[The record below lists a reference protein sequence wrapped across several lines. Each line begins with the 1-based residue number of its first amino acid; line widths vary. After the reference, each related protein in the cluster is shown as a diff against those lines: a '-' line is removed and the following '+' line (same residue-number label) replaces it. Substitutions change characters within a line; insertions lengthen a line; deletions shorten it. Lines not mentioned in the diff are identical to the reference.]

1 MRRVLAV
8 TVGVLAALA
17 GALPAQAKVE
27 GTAYVS
33 GSGIGRPS
41 GGSGSG
47 GSGGSGSGTIK
58 MDGSDGGGYPVMA
71 GLLED
76 GARAMPEAP
85 TAALGPRY
93 TVRFDVRFPKGQ
105 PSLVQ
110 YLYPFARGGPL
121 VYTPPGQEWIGGAD
135 GTAPS
140 GWFRMLPELLA
151 ELQER
156 GLPATSSA
164 APGAPGAAAR
174 PEPSTG
180 PAPVVWVSVLAV
192 GLLLAGTLARRR
204 GAAVRPAA

>member
-1 MRRVLAV
+1 MRRSLVV

-17 GALPAQAKVE
+17 GALPAQAKVA
-27 GTAYVS
+27 GTAS
-33 GSGIGRPS
+33 ISGPGIGGPGSGADDAGS
-41 GGSGSG
+41 EGGISMKGA
-47 GSGGSGSGTIK
+47 
-58 MDGSDGGGYPVMA
+58 DGSGYPVMA

-93 TVRFDVRFPKGQ
+93 TARFDVRFPKGQ

-121 VYTPPGQEWIGGAD
+121 VYTPPGQEWVGGAD

-140 GWFRMLPELLA
+140 GWFRMRPELLA

-164 APGAPGAAAR
+164 APRAPDAAAR

-180 PAPVVWVSVLAV
+180 SAPVVWVSVLVV
-192 GLLLAGTLARRR
+192 GVLLAATLARRR
-204 GAAVRPAA
+204 GAAVRRAA